1 MSQPS
6 STTGKVTLLGDRD
19 TGQNSVF
26 SLSFPRRMT
35 LFRIKKIAQVS
46 SKDLEIHFRRHCGP
60 RWVLWQGLDVQVDV
74 IAELLGGI
82 F

>member
-1 MSQPS
+1 
-6 STTGKVTLLGDRD
+6 
-19 TGQNSVF
+19 
-26 SLSFPRRMT
+26 MT